1 MKKALSIILS
11 LCMLLSLSAIPAFA
25 ANNGLKLTVASDLH
39 VSQQSAVVSETD
51 NAYEYASSNANPAMR
66 LEAKAIFTKF
76 LEQAAISGSD
86 YLLIS
91 GDLVNAGTL
100 AEHEYMV
107 SALEAFEAESG
118 IEVLVIN
125 GNHDVMT
132 ETSDGVKASP
142 DDFKR
147 LYANLGYGEAVA
159 VDDNSCSYVYDLS
172 SGYRLIAIDT
182 CNYKSSADGLT
193 AERTAWVK
201 AQLKAA
207 SDAGKKVITMTHHAI
222 TEHFAYHKNI
232 MSDYI
237 LNNADSFASM
247 LADSGVLYNFSGHI
261 HMNDIVKYTSAKLN
275 AVYDVETT
283 SLSMYPAAY
292 RTVNFSDSSVE
303 FKTEYIKSIDTS
315 LVASGAN
322 SASLKAMEDN
332 FTEYTYGCF
341 AAGVNSIVYRRL
353 ASPAWLASKLGE
365 EGSAEYNAAIKLL
378 TKLSGIY
385 YYPLYKADE
394 TVKGESF
401 ESLAEKYGMSVSA
414 SDYKTYTQVIAKFAS
429 EFYEGDENLSAKSTE
444 MKVVKDCLKI
454 GVAYVLDGE
463 DETTAG
469 VLASLVQRLTGKNI
483 PAKVTDIIAGSLDIS
498 QFANVFIDYYLGL
511 IVETITVDSSVAD
524 NDVSLESYS
533 VSSPE
538 YNKLANF
545 LDGLLS
551 FLRKIFS
558 ILQNF
563 FK

>member
-11 LCMLLSLSAIPAFA
+11 LSMLLSLFSISAFA
-25 ANNGLKLTVASDLH
+25 ADGGLKVTVASDLH
-39 VSQQSAVVSETD
+39 VSEQTAVVPETD
-51 NAYEYASSNANPAMR
+51 NAYEYAASNANPAMR
-66 LEAKAIFTKF
+66 LEAKAIFSKF
-76 LEQAAISGSD
+76 LEQAAKSGSD

-91 GDLVNAGTL
+91 GDLVNAGTI
-100 AEHEYMV
+100 AEHKYMV

-118 IEVLVIN
+118 IQVLVIN

-132 ETSDGVKASP
+132 ETADGIKASP
-142 DDFKR
+142 DEFKA
-147 LYANLGYGEAVA
+147 LYANLGYGDAIA
-159 VDDNSCSYVYDLS
+159 VDNNSCSYVYDLS

-182 CNYKSSADGLT
+182 CNYKSSADGLS
-193 AERTAWVK
+193 AERVAWVK

-222 TEHFAYHKNI
+222 TEHFAYQKNI
-232 MSDYI
+232 LPDYI
-237 LNNADSFASM
+237 LKNGDSFSSL
-247 LADSGVLYNFSGHI
+247 LADSGVVYNFSGHI

-292 RTVNFSDSSVE
+292 RSVSFSDSSVD
-303 FKTEYIKSIDTS
+303 FKTEYVKDIDTS

-322 SASLKAMEDN
+322 SASIKAMEDN
-332 FTEYTYGCF
+332 FTEYSYGCF
-341 AAGVNSIVYRRL
+341 SAGVNSIVYKRL
-353 ASPAWLASKLGE
+353 ASPAWLAAKIGE
-365 EGSAEYNAAIKLL
+365 EGSAEYDAAVKLL

-385 YYPLYKADE
+385 YYPLYKTDE
-394 TVKGESF
+394 TVEGESF
-401 ESLAEKYGMSVSA
+401 ESLGEKYGLSVNE
-414 SDYKTYTQVIAKFAS
+414 SDYTTYSQIIAKFAS
-429 EFYEGDENLSAKSTE
+429 EFYEGDENLPAKSTE
-444 MKVVKDCLKI
+444 MKVVKDCLII
-454 GVAYVLDGE
+454 GVAYILDGE
-463 DETTAG
+463 DATTAG

-483 PAKVTDIIAGSLDIS
+483 PAKITDIIAGNLDIT

-511 IVETITVDSSVAD
+511 IVETITVDNSAAD

-533 VSSPE
+533 VSSPA
-538 YNKLANF
+538 YNKFANF

-551 FLRKIFS
+551 LLRRIFS

>member
-11 LCMLLSLSAIPAFA
+11 LCMLLSLFSISAFA
-25 ANNGLKLTVASDLH
+25 ADNGLKLTVASDLH
-39 VSQQSAVVSETD
+39 VSEQSTVVPDTD
-51 NAYEYASSNANPAMR
+51 NAYEYAASNANPAMR
-66 LEAKAIFTKF
+66 LEAKAILAKF
-76 LEQAAISGSD
+76 LEQAAESGSD

-91 GDLVNAGTL
+91 GDLVNGGTI
-100 AEHEYMV
+100 AEHKYMV

-118 IEVLVIN
+118 TQVLVIN

-142 DDFKR
+142 AEFKT
-147 LYANLGYGEAVA
+147 LYANLGYGDAVA
-159 VDDNSCSYVYDLS
+159 VDENSCSYVYDLS

-182 CNYKSSADGLT
+182 CNYKSSADGLS
-193 AERTAWVK
+193 AERVAWVK

-207 SDAGKKVITMTHHAI
+207 SETGKKVITMTHHAI
-222 TEHFAYHKNI
+222 TEHFAYQKNI
-232 MSDYI
+232 MPDY
-237 LNNADSFASM
+237 LLKNGDSFSSV

-292 RTVNFSDSSVE
+292 RTVSFSDSSVD
-303 FKTEYIKSIDTS
+303 FKTEYVKDIDTS
-315 LVASGAN
+315 LVAAGAN
-322 SASLKAMEDN
+322 SASIKAMEEN
-332 FTEYTYGCF
+332 FTEYSYGCF
-341 AAGVNSIVYRRL
+341 AAGVNSIVYKRL
-353 ASPAWLASKLGE
+353 ASPAWIAAKLGE
-365 EGSAEYNAAIKLL
+365 EGSAEYDATVKLL

-394 TVKGESF
+394 TVEGESF
-401 ESLAEKYGMSVSA
+401 ESLGEKYGLSVCA
-414 SDYKTYTQVIAKFAS
+414 SDYETYSQVIAKFAS
-429 EFYEGDENLSAKSTE
+429 VFYEGDENLPAKSTE
-444 MKVVKDCLKI
+444 MKLVKDCLKI
-454 GVAYVLDGE
+454 GVAYILDGE
-463 DETTAG
+463 DATTAS

-483 PAKVTDIIAGSLDIS
+483 PAKVTDIIAGNLDIT

-511 IVETITVDSSVAD
+511 IVETITVDNSAAD
-524 NDVSLESYS
+524 NNISLESYS
-533 VSSPE
+533 VSSPA
-538 YNKLANF
+538 YNKFANF

-551 FLRKIFS
+551 LLRRIFS